1 MDRNRGEEEK
11 VSIVVPVFNEVANID
26 PLLEKLDKVLQ
37 GCSYEIVFVDDGSRD
52 GTLEKIRELCRSNS
66 HLYYLS
72 LSRNFGH
79 QNALKAGLD
88 HASGDCV
95 ITMDG
100 DLQHPPEMIPGM
112 LDKWREGFEVVYT
125 IRDDGREVS
134 VFKRFTARLFYGL
147 INLIADVRVEEGS
160 ADFRLLD
167 RSVVEVLKNMN
178 EWAPFYRGIVPWT
191 GFRQTGLHFKPLPR
205 HAGRTKYTLG
215 RMIAFALCG
224 LVSFSIM
231 PLRLATLLGF
241 GMALTGFIIGL
252 KAVIE
257 YLVTRNT
264 VPGWASTIVTVVLVG
279 GVQLIILGII
289 GEYIGKLVNESK
301 QRPHYIVRERGGKE
315 DDG

>member
-1 MDRNRGEEEK
+1 MNRNRTK
-11 VSIVVPVFNEVANID
+11 DVSVSIVVPVYNEEANI
-26 PLLEKLDKVLQ
+26 PLLTERLEKVLA
-37 GCSYEIVFVDDGSRD
+37 GCRHEILFVDDGSRD
-52 GTLEKIRELCRSNS
+52 GTLEKIKALHSSNPHLGYLC
-66 HLYYLS
+66 

-79 QNALKAGLD
+79 QNAIKAGLD

-100 DLQHPPEMIPGM
+100 DLQHPPELIPGM
-112 LDKWREGFEVVYT
+112 LEKWREGFEVVYT
-125 IRDDGREVS
+125 IRDDNRDVPL
-134 VFKRFTARLFYGL
+134 FKRATARVFYGL
-147 INLIADVRVEEGS
+147 INLIADVKVQEGT

-167 RSVVEVLKNMN
+167 RSVVDVLKNMN
-178 EWAPFYRGIVPWT
+178 ECAPFYRGIVPWT

-205 HAGRTKYTLG
+205 HAGRTKYTFG

-257 YLVTRNT
+257 YLITKNT

-289 GEYIGKLVNESK
+289 GEYLGKLVNESK
-301 QRPHYIVRERGGKE
+301 KRPHYIVRERSEKE

>member
-1 MDRNRGEEEK
+1 MKPERGK
-11 VSIVVPVFNEVANID
+11 QAGVSIVVPVYNEESSIAVLAER
-26 PLLEKLDKVLQ
+26 LEKVLS
-37 GCSYEIVFVDDGSRD
+37 GYRHEIYFVDDGSRD
-52 GTLEKIRELCRSNS
+52 GTLERIKTLCSSNP
-66 HLYYLS
+66 HLQYLS

-100 DLQHPPEMIPGM
+100 DLQHPPELIPEM
-112 LDKWREGFEVVYT
+112 LAKWREGFEVVYT
-125 IRDDGREVS
+125 IREDHRGVPL
-134 VFKRFTARLFYGL
+134 FKRITARLFYGF
-147 INLIADVRVEEGS
+147 INLIADVKVQEGT

-178 EWAPFYRGIVPWT
+178 ECAPFYRGIVPWT

-205 HAGRTKYTLG
+205 YAGRTKYTFG

-241 GMALTGFIIGL
+241 GMALTGFVIGL

-301 QRPHYIVRERGGKE
+301 RRPHYIVRERSEKE
-315 DDG
+315 VDG

>member
-1 MDRNRGEEEK
+1 
-11 VSIVVPVFNEVANID
+11 
-26 PLLEKLDKVLQ
+26 
-37 GCSYEIVFVDDGSRD
+37 
-52 GTLEKIRELCRSNS
+52 
-66 HLYYLS
+66 
-72 LSRNFGH
+72 
-79 QNALKAGLD
+79 
-88 HASGDCV
+88 
-95 ITMDG
+95 MDG
-100 DLQHPPEMIPGM
+100 DLQHPPEVIPRM
-112 LDKWREGFEVVYT
+112 LEKWREGFEVVYT
-125 IRDDGREVS
+125 IRDDDRDVPL
-134 VFKRFTARLFYGL
+134 FKRTTARIFYGL
-147 INLIADVRVEEGS
+147 INLIAEVKVQEGT

-167 RSVVEVLKNMN
+167 RSVVDVLKNMN
-178 EWAPFYRGIVPWT
+178 ECAPFYRGIVPWT

-205 HAGRTKYTLG
+205 YAGRTKYTFG

-224 LVSFSIM
+224 LVSFSVM

-257 YLVTRNT
+257 YLITKNT

-301 QRPHYIVRERGGKE
+301 RRPHYIVRECSEKE